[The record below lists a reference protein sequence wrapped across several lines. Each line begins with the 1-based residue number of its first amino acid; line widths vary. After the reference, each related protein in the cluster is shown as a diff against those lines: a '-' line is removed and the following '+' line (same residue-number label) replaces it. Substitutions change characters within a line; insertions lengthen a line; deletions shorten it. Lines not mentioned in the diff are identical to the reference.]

1 MHHHAVCSL
10 IVASIVLIFVPGC
23 GGSKPQ
29 PAGGATGTAAATT
42 APSAPANDPF
52 TAAASDAEPGER
64 PYLEPARPFLTALA
78 ARNYGAAYDQLSTHA
93 RAKMLTGQFTPSV
106 VTETSFGTP
115 LENVTREQFIEWMG
129 KSEAELGVPES
140 IRHISVFEIDAQV
153 LSGQGDKLSA
163 VFAIGAMPADIPANI
178 RKASLRGALTCQKSR
193 TWAEAIAQDLDN
205 VTPEQ
210 ILSGQV
216 NQETKAT
223 IEESLPYL
231 NLKFVLV
238 DEGGQLKIGYF
249 EMMPPSMLD

>member
-1 MHHHAVCSL
+1 M
-10 IVASIVLIFVPGC
+10 
-23 GGSKPQ
+23 
-29 PAGGATGTAAATT
+29 
-42 APSAPANDPF
+42 
-52 TAAASDAEPGER
+52 
-64 PYLEPARPFLTALA
+64 
-78 ARNYGAAYDQLSTHA
+78 
-93 RAKMLTGQFTPSV
+93 MTGQFTPSV

-140 IRHISVFEIDAQV
+140 IRHISVFEIDPQV

-163 VFAIGAMPADIPANI
+163 VFAIGAMPAEIPANI
-178 RKASLRGALTCQKSR
+178 RKASLRGALNCQKSR
-193 TWAEAIAQDLDN
+193 AWAEAIAQDLEN
-205 VTPEQ
+205 ITPEQ